1 MSKNKKILSYM
12 AMACAI
18 IAAIISFIDQ
28 NWLAAM
34 WTIVAFLNMVD
45 CYRIEH
51 CYHAQEEYLYELTK
65 EYCNSINKH
74 RKEVKE
80 LKEEI
85 ESLQEQYKSCFN
97 GFSKRGTKLG
107 ELMKENVKLKKII
120 DKN

>member
-1 MSKNKKILSYM
+1 MSKSKKILGYI

-28 NWLAAM
+28 NWFAAM
-34 WTIVAFLNMVD
+34 WTIVAFLNMIKCYWIED
-45 CYRIEH
+45 CYYAR
-51 CYHAQEEYLYELTK
+51 EECLYKLTK
-65 EYCNSINKH
+65 EYCNSINRH

-97 GFSKRGTKLG
+97 GFVKRGTKLG
-107 ELMKENVKLKKII
+107 ELMKENVELKKKIY
-120 DKN
+120 

>member
-1 MSKNKKILSYM
+1 MSKSKKILSYM
-12 AMACAI
+12 AMAYAI

-28 NWLAAM
+28 NWLTAM
-34 WTIVAFLNMVD
+34 WTIVAFLNMVE
-45 CYRIEH
+45 CYRIEY
-51 CYHAQEEYLYELTK
+51 CYYAQEKYLDELIK
-65 EYCNSINKH
+65 EYYNSINRH

-85 ESLQEQYKSCFN
+85 EFLQEQYKSCFD
-97 GFSKRGTKLG
+97 GFLKRGTKLG